1 MNKKKFALMA
11 ASVALVASTV
21 LFGTLAYFTDRE
33 SVANTFTVGNID
45 ITLDEAVVN
54 TYGEP
59 LKGTDVVKDYIDE
72 NGIIIDKD
80 AAGNPIAPKEVDR
93 TQDSSDPANPE
104 GNSYKLV
111 PGRTYVKDP
120 TMTVVQGSEPAYVRM
135 KVTISHIDVL
145 DDIFAAINAKVDP
158 DITIMSIFNGYDDT
172 VWEFKGQVKD
182 ESTSPSTITYE
193 FRYRDASVTPV
204 NTVNAVDAQDDI
216 TLEPLFDSFTVPG
229 YFGSQQIQDLNGMT
243 ITVVGEAIQSD
254 TFADEDEAWG
264 AFETQM
270 AVDSAYSGTTQP

>member
-11 ASVALVASTV
+11 ASAALVASTV

-33 SVANTFTVGNID
+33 SVANTFTVGNVNIN
-45 ITLDEAVVN
+45 LDEAVV
-54 TYGEP
+54 
-59 LKGTDVVKDYIDE
+59 DE
-72 NGIIIDKD
+72 NG
-80 AAGNPIAPKEVDR
+80 NLVKEDDTTITMKEYLELQEQNRPELKR
-93 TQDSSDPANPE
+93 TEDSTDPDDPE
-104 GNSYKLV
+104 GNEYKLV
-111 PGRTYVKDP
+111 PGKTYVKDP
-120 TMTVVQGSEPAYVRM
+120 TMTVAQGSEPAYVRM

-158 DITIMSIFNGYDDT
+158 DITIMNIFNGHDNA

-216 TLEPLFDSFTVPG
+216 TLEPLFESFTVPG
-229 YFGSQQIQDLNGMT
+229 YFGSQQIQDLKDMT